1 MSSKLVVLLLVIAA
15 LPVEAAAEPGASR
28 TSDTTEAS
36 TPRHSRPKKKKRKSP
51 RKLRRHFAA
60 APASTPAAASFVAT
74 GRVLPAGDV
83 DETPVAAPPPA
94 VPGQTTRPPVVL
106 ASAVQPA
113 AVAPALPPPPTPGLA
128 PAAAGGPVG
137 PPGIEGTNSV
147 GQVTTGVASVSAT
160 PTTVA
165 RADDH
170 VDVVVTP
177 SAPVSSDSLGILRI
191 GPRLVGKGTLLKQ
204 LELSIGGGMTYA
216 TQGATVLESPVGAAH
231 LRWSPGR
238 FFLDGGLGVYG
249 QPSLVFAP
257 TFTIGA
263 NVLEGFRLAL
273 GVHHRPFIE
282 VADALTT
289 DEQAFHN
296 AGVGGA
302 SDLAG
307 ASTLTLNEVELT
319 VNLAPW
325 PWLYVYADGKGMA
338 VSDGNHGFTVATGTG
353 INLFGLFGWW
363 SPLQLYARWDTYL
376 VGFRTASAVY
386 YSPNFFDGD
395 GVGAELRWRVV
406 NALELSANGG
416 RTLSFATGG
425 SGWFYGAGLDLRV
438 GSFSLQARGAM
449 RDEIYFVSRRLWVGA
464 MVRF

>member
-1 MSSKLVVLLLVIAA
+1 MIARLIILMLVTTAA
-15 LPVEAAAEPGASR
+15 PVEARADPGAGPS
-28 TSDTTEAS
+28 SDSTTAN
-36 TPRHSRPKKKKRKSP
+36 PHQHVRPKKKRKSP
-51 RKLRRHFAA
+51 RKRHHAA
-60 APASTPAAASFVAT
+60 ATSAGAISASAT
-74 GRVLPAGDV
+74 VTTTKGALPAGHL
-83 DETPVAAPPPA
+83 EAAPVAPPPPT
-94 VPGQTTRPPVVL
+94 VPDQTTHAPVVL
-106 ASAVQPA
+106 ASTVQPVTLAPAPAPAPA
-113 AVAPALPPPPTPGLA
+113 AVAISA
-128 PAAAGGPVG
+128 PVG
-137 PPGIEGTNSV
+137 PPGSAGSGAGE
-147 GQVTTGVASVSAT
+147 QVPTTSVSAT

-177 SAPVSSDSLGILRI
+177 SAPVSSDSLGILRF
-191 GPRLVGKGTLLKQ
+191 GPRLVGKATLLKQ
-204 LELSIGGGMTYA
+204 LELGIGGGMTYA
-216 TQGATVLESPVGAAH
+216 TQGTTVLEDPVGAAH

-238 FFLDGGLGVYG
+238 LFLDAGLAVYG
-249 QPSLVFAP
+249 QPSLVLAP

-263 NVLEGFRLAL
+263 NLLDGLRVAL

-289 DEQAFHN
+289 DEQAFHS

-307 ASTLTLNEVELT
+307 ASTLTVNELELL
-319 VNLAPW
+319 VNAAPL
-325 PWLYVYADGKGMA
+325 PWFYLYADGKGMS
-338 VSDGNHGFTVATGTG
+338 VSDGNHGFTVATGAG

-376 VGFRTASAVY
+376 VGFRAPSSVY

-395 GVGAELRWRVV
+395 GVGAELRWKVV

-438 GSFSLQARGAM
+438 GSFTLQARGAM

-464 MVRF
+464 AMRF